1 MTKILIKYRDS
12 SGDISERQIS
22 DYRLESATTID
33 AFCHLRNARRPFS
46 MDRII
51 RATNLDTGE
60 LLNPYQLV
68 GSMGGSETLE
78 SLTWRVMP
86 AIKAL
91 KFFTLSTR
99 CFAIRER
106 EHVVQFIQEVANVS
120 AYSKDEIEGWVYKLW
135 CGDLYA
141 YREGDTK
148 EYTQTLKSIPNEL
161 IDRCQN
167 YALLIARGSGRKPI
181 DPNWLQRIESE
192 FSQNPIVKLGEEN

>member
-1 MTKILIKYRDS
+1 
-12 SGDISERQIS
+12 
-22 DYRLESATTID
+22 
-33 AFCHLRNARRPFS
+33 

-99 CFAIRER
+99 GFAMRER
-106 EHVVQFIQEVANVS
+106 AHVVQFTQEVANVS
-120 AYSKDEIEGWVYKLW
+120 AYSKDEIEGWVIDEFKKIGLDTAKSVLSLSVS
-135 CGDLYA
+135 DLVK
-141 YREGDTK
+141 RTDLEEETVEDV
-148 EYTQTLKSIPNEL
+148 LSIL
-161 IDRCQN
+161 R
-167 YALLIARGSGRKPI
+167 
-181 DPNWLQRIESE
+181 SE
-192 FSQNPIVKLGEEN
+192 FE